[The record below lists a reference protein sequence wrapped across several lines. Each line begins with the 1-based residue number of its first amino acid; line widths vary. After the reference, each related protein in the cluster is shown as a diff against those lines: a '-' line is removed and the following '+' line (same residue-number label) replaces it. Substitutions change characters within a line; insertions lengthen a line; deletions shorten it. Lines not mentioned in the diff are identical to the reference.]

1 MVPMPRRSNLPG
13 SDDHIAPLS
22 QKQEDLLLELFLQL
36 PVQDRKKVIKLCRDL
51 LRDAGEHQ
59 D

>member
-1 MVPMPRRSNLPG
+1 MANDLEPSESG
-13 SDDHIAPLS
+13 SVRPLT

-36 PVQDRKKVIKLCRDL
+36 SVDERRKVIKYCRDL
-51 LRDAGEHQ
+51 LLATKEPDAA

>member
-1 MVPMPRRSNLPG
+1 MPRAPKPHD
-13 SDDHIAPLS
+13 SDEHIAPLS

-51 LRDAGEHQ
+51 LRAAGEANS
-59 D
+59 